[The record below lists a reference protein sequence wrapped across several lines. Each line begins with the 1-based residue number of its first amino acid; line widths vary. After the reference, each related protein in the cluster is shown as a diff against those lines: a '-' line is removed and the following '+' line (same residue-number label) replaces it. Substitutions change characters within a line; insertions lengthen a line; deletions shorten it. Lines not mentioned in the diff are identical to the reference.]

1 MDFLLSED
9 QKQLQEMVADFCDR
23 EVAPGAEERDR
34 TGTFPTALFGQL
46 AGLGIPAIPHEP
58 KYGGLGL
65 GTFDMVIALE
75 QIARVD
81 QSLAVT
87 TMVNAASGL
96 TFARFASDHLKD
108 EWLPDVVSGRRICS
122 LAGTEPQAGS
132 DTAASTTRARP
143 TADQGWIIQG
153 EKAFITNPGTDIS
166 SFTMVMAVTSPP
178 DAERKSFS
186 LFHVPTGTAGYR
198 IGPSYRKMGWRS
210 SDTHP
215 LSFDDCRVGAEAVIG
230 EIGKGR
236 LITHRGFQQARVF
249 LGATSLGLAQG
260 SLDHALAYA
269 KARPAF
275 GATLG
280 RLQLIQEMIA
290 QMAVKIEAARMLV
303 YRAAWLSDH
312 GHATLK
318 DLAIA
323 KYYATEIGTEC
334 ANLAVQVH
342 GGWGFMDDC
351 PPSRYL
357 RDNRI
362 CTIGD
367 GSSQIQM
374 LLIARELGLDVAF
387 DSSSRDLTA
396 IPSRADTSHPRAIAR
411 PLQPKETTT

>member
-1 MDFLLSED
+1 MDFLLDE
-9 QKQLQEMVADFCDR
+9 QQLQLQAMVEDFCRR
-23 EVAPGAEERDR
+23 EVAPGAEQRDR
-34 TGTFPTALFGQL
+34 EAVFPTGLYLRL
-46 AGLGIPAIPHEP
+46 ASLGIPAIPHHP
-58 KYGGLGL
+58 DYGGLGL
-65 GTFDMVIALE
+65 GTLDMVIALE

-87 TMVNAASGL
+87 TMVSAASGL
-96 TFARFASDHLKD
+96 TFARFASEQLKRK
-108 EWLPDVVSGRRICS
+108 WLPEVVAGTKICS

-132 DTAASTTRARP
+132 DTAGSTTRARP
-143 TADQGWIIQG
+143 LPDGGWSISG

-178 DAERKSFS
+178 DADRKSFS
-186 LFHVPTGTAGYR
+186 LFHVPTGTPGYV

-210 SDTHP
+210 SDTRP
-215 LSFDDCRVGAEAVIG
+215 LHFDDCRVGPESVIG
-230 EIGKGR
+230 VPGQGR
-236 LITHRGFQQARVF
+236 LVTHKGFQQARVF

-269 KARPAF
+269 KERRAF
-275 GATLG
+275 GATIG
-280 RLQLIQEMIA
+280 RLQLVQEMVA
-290 QMAVKIEAARMLV
+290 KMAVKVEAARMLV

-312 GHATLK
+312 GKATLK
-318 DLAIA
+318 DLAMA
-323 KYYATEIGTEC
+323 KYYATEIGSEC
-334 ANLAVQVH
+334 ADLAVQVH

-357 RDNRI
+357 RDNRV

-387 DSSSRDLTA
+387 N
-396 IPSRADTSHPRAIAR
+396 
-411 PLQPKETTT
+411 

>member
-1 MDFLLSED
+1 MDFLLNES
-9 QKQLQEMVADFCDR
+9 QMQLQEMVADFCRR

-34 TGTFPTALFGQL
+34 LAEFPTGLFLKL
-46 AGLGIPAIPHEP
+46 ASLGIPAIPHDPE
-58 KYGGLGL
+58 YGGLGL
-65 GTFDMVIALE
+65 GTLDMVIALE

-87 TMVNAASGL
+87 TMVNAACGL
-96 TFARFASDHLKD
+96 TFSRFASDELKKK
-108 EWLPDVVSGRRICS
+108 WLPDVVAGTKICS

-132 DTAASTTRARP
+132 DTAGSTTRAVQLP
-143 TADQGWIIQG
+143 GGGWSITG

-166 SFTMVMAVTSPP
+166 SFTMVMAVTSPS
-178 DAERKSFS
+178 DAPKKTFS
-186 LFHVPTGTAGYR
+186 LFHVPTGTPGYE

-215 LSFDDCRVGAEAVIG
+215 LYFNDCKVGAEAMIG
-230 EIGKGR
+230 DSGRGR
-236 LITHRGFQQARVF
+236 LVTHKGFQQARVF

-269 KARPAF
+269 KERPAF
-275 GATLG
+275 GATIG
-280 RLQLIQEMIA
+280 KLQLVQEMVA
-290 QMAVKIEAARMLV
+290 QMAVRIEAARMLV
-303 YRAAWLSDH
+303 YRAAWLSDN
-312 GHATLK
+312 GKATLK
-318 DLAIA
+318 DLAMA
-323 KYYATEIGTEC
+323 KYYATEIGSEC

-367 GSSQIQM
+367 GSSQIQI

-387 DSSSRDLTA
+387 N
-396 IPSRADTSHPRAIAR
+396 
-411 PLQPKETTT
+411 

>member
-1 MDFLLSED
+1 MDFLLSSE
-9 QKQLQEMVADFCDR
+9 QKQLKEMVADFCAG

-34 TGTFPTALFGQL
+34 RAEFPTELFLKL
-46 AGLGIPAIPHEP
+46 ASLGIPGIPHEP
-58 KYGGLGL
+58 RYGGLGL
-65 GTFDMVIALE
+65 GTFEMVLALE
-75 QIARVD
+75 EIACVD

-87 TMVNAASGL
+87 TMVNAASSL
-96 TFARFASDHLKD
+96 TFARFASERLKAD
-108 EWLPDVVSGRRICS
+108 WLPDVVAGKKICS

-132 DTAASTTRARP
+132 DTAASKTRARRR
-143 TADQGWIIQG
+143 DDGSWSIDG
-153 EKAFITNPGTDIS
+153 EKAYITNPGTSIS

-178 DAERKSFS
+178 DAAKKSFT
-186 LFHVPTGTAGYR
+186 LFHVPTGTPGYE
-198 IGPSYRKMGWRS
+198 IGAPYRKMGWRS

-215 LSFDDCRVGAEAVIG
+215 LYFNDCRVSDDAIIG
-230 EIGKGR
+230 EAGKGR
-236 LITHRGFQQARVF
+236 LITHKGFQQARIF

-269 KARPAF
+269 KERPAF
-275 GATLG
+275 GATIG
-280 RLQLIQEMIA
+280 RLQLVQEMIA
-290 QMAVKIEAARMLV
+290 TMAVKIEAARMLV
-303 YRAAWLSDH
+303 YRAAWLSDQ
-312 GHATLK
+312 GQATLK
-318 DLAIA
+318 DLAMA

-387 DSSSRDLTA
+387 N
-396 IPSRADTSHPRAIAR
+396 
-411 PLQPKETTT
+411 

>member
-1 MDFLLSED
+1 MDFLLNDS
-9 QKQLQEMVADFCDR
+9 QVQLQDMVADFCRR

-34 TGTFPTALFGQL
+34 LAEFPTTLFLKL
-46 AGLGIPAIPHEP
+46 AALGIPAIPHHPE
-58 KYGGLGL
+58 YGGLGL
-65 GTFDMVIALE
+65 GTLDMVVALE

-96 TFARFASDHLKD
+96 TFARFASEELKKA
-108 EWLPDVVSGRRICS
+108 WLPDVVAGTKICS

-132 DTAASTTRARP
+132 DTAGSKTRAVLLP
-143 TADQGWIIQG
+143 DGGWSITG

-166 SFTMVMAVTSPP
+166 SFTMVMAVTSPS
-178 DAERKSFS
+178 DAAKKSFS
-186 LFHVPTGTAGYR
+186 LFHVPTGTPGYE

-210 SDTHP
+210 SDTRP
-215 LSFDDCRVGAEAVIG
+215 LYFNDCKVSAGAMIG
-230 EIGKGR
+230 EPGKGR
-236 LITHRGFQQARVF
+236 LVTHKGFQQARVF

-269 KARPAF
+269 KERPAF
-275 GATLG
+275 GATIG
-280 RLQLIQEMIA
+280 KLQLVQQMVA

-303 YRAAWLSDH
+303 YRAAWLSDN
-312 GHATLK
+312 GKATLK
-318 DLAIA
+318 DLAMA
-323 KYYATEIGTEC
+323 KYYATEIGSEC
-334 ANLAVQVH
+334 ADLAVQVH

-387 DSSSRDLTA
+387 N
-396 IPSRADTSHPRAIAR
+396 
-411 PLQPKETTT
+411 

>member
-1 MDFLLSED
+1 MDFLLSES
-9 QKQLQEMVADFCDR
+9 QVQLQDMAADFCRR

-34 TGTFPTALFGQL
+34 LAEFPTALFLKL
-46 AGLGIPAIPHEP
+46 AALGIPAIPHDPE
-58 KYGGLGL
+58 YGGLGL
-65 GTFDMVIALE
+65 GTLDMVIALE

-87 TMVNAASGL
+87 TMVNAACGL
-96 TFARFASDHLKD
+96 TFSRFASDELKKK
-108 EWLPDVVSGRRICS
+108 WLPDVVAGTKICS

-132 DTAASTTRARP
+132 DTAGSKTRAVQLP
-143 TADQGWIIQG
+143 DGSWSISG

-166 SFTMVMAVTSPP
+166 SFTMVMAVTSPS
-178 DAERKSFS
+178 DAPKKTFS
-186 LFHVPTGTAGYR
+186 LFHVPTGTPGYQ

-210 SDTHP
+210 SDTRP
-215 LSFDDCRVGAEAVIG
+215 LYFNDCRVGAEAMIG
-230 EIGKGR
+230 DPGRGR
-236 LITHRGFQQARVF
+236 LVTHKGFQQARVF

-269 KARPAF
+269 KERPAF
-275 GATLG
+275 GATIG
-280 RLQLIQEMIA
+280 KLQLVQQMVA

-303 YRAAWLSDH
+303 YRAAWLSDN
-312 GHATLK
+312 GNATLK
-318 DLAIA
+318 DLAMA
-323 KYYATEIGTEC
+323 KYYATEIGSEC

-387 DSSSRDLTA
+387 N
-396 IPSRADTSHPRAIAR
+396 
-411 PLQPKETTT
+411 

>member
-1 MDFLLSED
+1 
-9 QKQLQEMVADFCDR
+9 
-23 EVAPGAEERDR
+23 VAPGAEERDR
-34 TGTFPTALFGQL
+34 LAVFPTALFLKL

-58 KYGGLGL
+58 EYGGLGL
-65 GTFDMVIALE
+65 GTLDMVIALE

-96 TFARFASDHLKD
+96 TFARFAHKKLKD
-108 EWLPDVVSGRRICS
+108 EWLNDIVTGKKICS

-132 DTAASTTRARP
+132 DTAASKTRARQQ
-143 TADQGWIIQG
+143 ADGSWSITG

-166 SFTMVMAVTSPP
+166 SFTMVMAFTNSP
-178 DAERKSFS
+178 DEAKKSFS
-186 LFHVPTGTAGYR
+186 LFHVPTGTPGYE

-210 SDTHP
+210 SDTRP
-215 LSFDDCRVGAEAVIG
+215 LYFNDCKVASDSIIG
-230 EIGKGR
+230 EAGKGR
-236 LITHRGFQQARVF
+236 LVTHRGFQQARVF

-269 KARPAF
+269 KERPAF
-275 GATLG
+275 GATIG

-290 QMAVKIEAARMLV
+290 NMAVKVEAARMLV
-303 YRAAWLSDH
+303 YRAAWLADE
-312 GHATLK
+312 GQATLK
-318 DLAIA
+318 DLAMA
-323 KYYATEIGTEC
+323 KYYATEVGSEC

-357 RDNRI
+357 RDNRV

-387 DSSSRDLTA
+387 N
-396 IPSRADTSHPRAIAR
+396 
-411 PLQPKETTT
+411 

>member
-1 MDFLLSED
+1 MDFLLNDS
-9 QKQLQEMVADFCDR
+9 QMQLQEMVADFCRR

-34 TGTFPTALFGQL
+34 LAEFPTALFLEL
-46 AGLGIPAIPHEP
+46 AALGIPAIPHDPE
-58 KYGGLGL
+58 YGGLGL
-65 GTFDMVIALE
+65 GTLDMVVALE
-75 QIARVD
+75 QIARID

-96 TFARFASDHLKD
+96 TFARFASDELKKK
-108 EWLPDVVSGRRICS
+108 WLPDVVAGTKICS

-132 DTAASTTRARP
+132 DTAGSKTRAIRLP
-143 TADQGWIIQG
+143 DGGWSISG
-153 EKAFITNPGTDIS
+153 EKAFITNPGTEIS
-166 SFTMVMAVTSPP
+166 SFTMVMAVTSAP

-186 LFHVPTGTAGYR
+186 LFHVATGTPGYE

-210 SDTHP
+210 SDTRP
-215 LSFDDCRVGAEAVIG
+215 LYFNECKVGAGAMIG
-230 EIGKGR
+230 EPGKGR
-236 LITHRGFQQARVF
+236 LVTHKGFQQARVF

-269 KARPAF
+269 KERPAF
-275 GATLG
+275 GATIG
-280 RLQLIQEMIA
+280 RLQLVQQMVA

-303 YRAAWLSDH
+303 YRAAWLSDN
-312 GHATLK
+312 GKATLK
-318 DLAIA
+318 DLAMA
-323 KYYATEIGTEC
+323 KYYATEIGSEC
-334 ANLAVQVH
+334 ADLAVQVH

-387 DSSSRDLTA
+387 N
-396 IPSRADTSHPRAIAR
+396 
-411 PLQPKETTT
+411 

>member
-1 MDFLLSED
+1 MNFSLSDD
-9 QKQLQEMVADFCDR
+9 QKQLQDMVSDFCR
-23 EVAPGAEERDR
+23 AEVAPGAEERDR
-34 TGTFPTALFGQL
+34 LALFPTELFLKL
-46 AGLGIPAIPHEP
+46 AALGIPAIAHDPA
-58 KYGGLGL
+58 YGGLGL
-65 GTFDMVIALE
+65 GTLDMAIALE
-75 QIARVD
+75 EIARVD

-87 TMVNAASGL
+87 TMVNAACSL
-96 TFARFASDHLKD
+96 TFSRYASDKLKRD
-108 EWLPDVVSGRRICS
+108 WLPDVVSGKKICS

-132 DTAASTTRARP
+132 DTAASKTKARQL
-143 TADQGWIIQG
+143 ADGCWSIDG

-178 DAERKSFS
+178 DAAKKSFS
-186 LFHVPTGTAGYR
+186 LFHVPTGTPGYE
-198 IGPSYRKMGWRS
+198 IGPSYKKMGWRS
-210 SDTHP
+210 SDTRP
-215 LSFDDCRVGAEAVIG
+215 LYFNDCKVGNDSVIG
-230 EIGKGR
+230 DPGKGR
-236 LITHRGFQQARVF
+236 LVTHKGFQQARVF

-260 SLDHALAYA
+260 SLDHALMYA
-269 KARPAF
+269 KERPAF

-303 YRAAWLSDH
+303 YRAAWLADN
-312 GHATLK
+312 GQATLK
-318 DLAIA
+318 DLAMA
-323 KYYATEIGTEC
+323 KYYATEIGSEC

-387 DSSSRDLTA
+387 N
-396 IPSRADTSHPRAIAR
+396 
-411 PLQPKETTT
+411 

>member
-1 MDFLLSED
+1 MDFLLNDS
-9 QKQLQEMVADFCDR
+9 QQQLQDMVADFCRR

-34 TGTFPTALFGQL
+34 LAEFPTALFL
-46 AGLGIPAIPHEP
+46 KVAGLGIPAIPHDPE
-58 KYGGLGL
+58 YGGLGL
-65 GTFDMVIALE
+65 GTLDMVVALE

-96 TFARFASDHLKD
+96 TFARFASDELKKK
-108 EWLPDVVSGRRICS
+108 WLPEIVAGSKICS

-132 DTAASTTRARP
+132 DTAGSKTRAVR
-143 TADQGWIIQG
+143 TSDGGWSITG

-166 SFTMVMAVTSPP
+166 SFTMVMAVTSRP
-178 DAERKSFS
+178 DAPKKTFS
-186 LFHVPTGTAGYR
+186 LFHVPTGTPGYE
-198 IGPSYRKMGWRS
+198 IGASYRKMGWRS
-210 SDTHP
+210 SDTRP
-215 LSFDDCRVGAEAVIG
+215 LYFNDCKVGAESVIG
-230 EIGKGR
+230 EPGKGR
-236 LITHRGFQQARVF
+236 LVTHKGFQQARVF

-269 KARPAF
+269 KERPAF
-275 GATLG
+275 GATIG
-280 RLQLIQEMIA
+280 KLQLVQEMIA

-303 YRAAWLSDH
+303 YRAAWLSDN
-312 GHATLK
+312 GKATLK
-318 DLAIA
+318 DLAMA

-387 DSSSRDLTA
+387 N
-396 IPSRADTSHPRAIAR
+396 
-411 PLQPKETTT
+411 